1 MRSVDLLDE
10 SLILDNGAVVRLV
23 DGTDVEGESGE
34 DDQLTSLTEVATVLD
49 AGGIVEA
56 DGKGIV
62 EIKDPLTIVAIE
74 IEFEIEDDDDD
85 VPGTD
90 EFEGEVR
97 SVDEAAGSFTLTDG
111 TTVTVS
117 RNQVINPDG
126 DPVTLG
132 EVADAI
138 AGGTTVRTEGRGQVD
153 PADSL
158 TIAAVRVKFEVD
170 EDDGEDDDDDED
182 DLTKAGEFENFVA
195 TVDLPTESFTL
206 ANATVVRLVV
216 GTEIKES
223 GGSDAL
229 TSLNAVADAIDAGL
243 AVESKGN
250 GVVEATAPLTIVADE
265 VEFRL
270 KN

>member
-1 MRSVDLLDE
+1 MRAFAAS
-10 SLILDNGAVVRLV
+10 GR
-23 DGTDVEGESGE
+23 GE
-34 DDQLTSLTEVATVLD
+34 
-49 AGGIVEA
+49 
-56 DGKGIV
+56 
-62 EIKDPLTIVAIE
+62 
-74 IEFEIEDDDDD
+74 
-85 VPGTD
+85 
-90 EFEGEVR
+90 R
-97 SVDEAAGSFTLTDG
+97 AGSG
-111 TTVTVS
+111 RS
-117 RNQVINPDG
+117 G
-126 DPVTLG
+126 DPGRLRSGRLTASRKRPG
-132 EVADAI
+132 GRSEARADAI
-138 AGGTTVRTEGRGQVD
+138 AGGTTVRTEGRRQVD

-158 TIAAVRVKFEVD
+158 TIAAVRVKFEVGED
-170 EDDGEDDDDDED
+170 EDDGED

-195 TVDLPTESFTL
+195 TVDLPPGSFTL

-243 AVESKGN
+243 AVESKGK